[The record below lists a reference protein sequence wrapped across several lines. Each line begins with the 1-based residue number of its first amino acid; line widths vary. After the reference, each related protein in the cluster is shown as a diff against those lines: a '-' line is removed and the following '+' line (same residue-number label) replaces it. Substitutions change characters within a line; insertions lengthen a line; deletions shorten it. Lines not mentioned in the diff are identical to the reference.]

1 MNFQYEW
8 DDTFEADLLKL
19 RASVANA
26 FTEVSLDNSLP
37 QQSVHCSTIYY
48 YYSNITGIV
57 LNWIFDF
64 GKPVIV

>member
-1 MNFQYEW
+1 MNFQDEW

-37 QQSVHCSTIYY
+37 QKSVDCSTHLLLLQELCL
-48 YYSNITGIV
+48 TGFLI
-57 LNWIFDF
+57 LENQS
-64 GKPVIV
+64 